1 MLLNT
6 KLVRCIS
13 RRQALRLCLFDKF
26 WNNFSYE
33 SQEVINYKVIK
44 NKKIG
49 HFTFRQ
55 SRKNFTTS
63 TSLHQD
69 VDNKKK
75 KYSVDMSK
83 FPQKYIRNFGIIAH
97 IDHGKSTLSDRLLE
111 HTGTISKNDQNKQVL
126 DKLPVERERG
136 ITVKAQSASLFYEYE
151 GNTYLLNL
159 IDTPGVQ
166 AQTVANFNLAFLSD
180 LTIIP
185 VVNKIDLKNAK
196 PDRVVEQI
204 EKLFSIE
211 PSEILKVSA
220 KLGTGIGDVLR
231 AVVERISPPP
241 GDPQKPFRALLF
253 DSWFDHFRGAIA
265 LVEVIDGSI
274 KIGDYISSHFT
285 SQSYEVRELS
295 ILHPEETLVTRLF
308 TGQVGCLVAGMRSP
322 EDAKVGDT
330 LFLKDANVSHLPG
343 FKPAKPM
350 VYAGLYPL
358 DQSQNPSLRS
368 AIEKLCLNDSSVSVS
383 IDSSPALGQGWRLG
397 FLGLLHMEV
406 FSQRLDQEFDTQV
419 VITSPNVP
427 YKAIIKGEKNI
438 KLYGRKEVIITNPL
452 KFPESTIVEEYLEP
466 MVTGTIITPDSYLG
480 CVISLCMERRGVQL
494 SSVNIDNST
503 IMLQYK
509 FPLGEI
515 IVDFFD
521 ELKSLSSGYASFDY
535 EESGYEPSSLV
546 KMNILLNGQLV
557 EELTTIAHS
566 SRAQTVGRN
575 MCQRLKDTIPA
586 QLFQISIQAAVGGKI
601 LARENIKPLKKNVLA
616 KCYGGDITR
625 KMKLLRRQAE
635 GKKKM
640 RMIGNIHVPREAFIK
655 VLKK

>member
-159 IDTPGVQ
+159 IDTPGHVDFTYEVSRSLSSCQGVILLVDANQGVQ

-343 FKPAKPM
+343 FEPAKPM

-427 YKAIIKGEKNI
+427 YKGTVLIK
-438 KLYGRKEVIITNPL
+438 Y
-452 KFPESTIVEEYLEP
+452 
-466 MVTGTIITPDSYLG
+466 
-480 CVISLCMERRGVQL
+480 
-494 SSVNIDNST
+494 
-503 IMLQYK
+503 
-509 FPLGEI
+509 
-515 IVDFFD
+515 
-521 ELKSLSSGYASFDY
+521 
-535 EESGYEPSSLV
+535 
-546 KMNILLNGQLV
+546 
-557 EELTTIAHS
+557 
-566 SRAQTVGRN
+566 
-575 MCQRLKDTIPA
+575 
-586 QLFQISIQAAVGGKI
+586 
-601 LARENIKPLKKNVLA
+601 
-616 KCYGGDITR
+616 
-625 KMKLLRRQAE
+625 
-635 GKKKM
+635 
-640 RMIGNIHVPREAFIK
+640 
-655 VLKK
+655 

>member
-159 IDTPGVQ
+159 IDTPGHVDFTYEVSRSLSSCQGVILLVDANQGVQ

-368 AIEKLCLNDSSVSVS
+368 AIEKLCLNDSSVS
-383 IDSSPALGQGWRLG
+383 
-397 FLGLLHMEV
+397 
-406 FSQRLDQEFDTQV
+406 
-419 VITSPNVP
+419 
-427 YKAIIKGEKNI
+427 
-438 KLYGRKEVIITNPL
+438 
-452 KFPESTIVEEYLEP
+452 FPESTIVEEYLEP